1 MSKIGI
7 VFKFET
13 IRQLKKPS
21 FWISLLLLPVAI
33 LSVFGLSALQ
43 SSSIED
49 NITGTDFS
57 EKKVGLTD
65 EAGIFSEENP
75 MFVKVESEE
84 KGIES
89 INNKSLDLYYYV
101 PANFASQ
108 ASVKIYDRAK
118 DTRLMSFNQIPFANA
133 LKAEVYKHID
143 PKDIAIIEN
152 NVQYETIDL
161 DEEGKPTSVMGRAI
175 IPLAILVVFYILI
188 CVFGN
193 RLTMALVEEKENRIS
208 EMILTSISAKSLVIG
223 KILSLI
229 VLGFVQIAVFVTPII
244 AGVIIYRDNP
254 MVASILSSIQLDPWA
269 IISNLLL
276 LVLSYFLFAGA
287 CTLTGSLVPTARD
300 ASQYIGIAMMGT
312 VMPLIFFQNFF
323 STDPN
328 IVTYILSYFPL
339 SAPIALMLR
348 NAVGTLPT
356 YELVLGILDLAISS
370 SVILWLTVRSF
381 QKNAINFSVVK
392 PHFGK
397 RKSWKRA

>member
-108 ASVKIYDRAK
+108 PSVKIYDRAK

-152 NVQYETIDL
+152 TVQ
-161 DEEGKPTSVMGRAI
+161 
-175 IPLAILVVFYILI
+175 
-188 CVFGN
+188 
-193 RLTMALVEEKENRIS
+193 
-208 EMILTSISAKSLVIG
+208 
-223 KILSLI
+223 
-229 VLGFVQIAVFVTPII
+229 
-244 AGVIIYRDNP
+244 
-254 MVASILSSIQLDPWA
+254 
-269 IISNLLL
+269 
-276 LVLSYFLFAGA
+276 
-287 CTLTGSLVPTARD
+287 
-300 ASQYIGIAMMGT
+300 
-312 VMPLIFFQNFF
+312 
-323 STDPN
+323 
-328 IVTYILSYFPL
+328 
-339 SAPIALMLR
+339 
-348 NAVGTLPT
+348 
-356 YELVLGILDLAISS
+356 
-370 SVILWLTVRSF
+370 
-381 QKNAINFSVVK
+381 
-392 PHFGK
+392 
-397 RKSWKRA
+397 